1 MYNRR
6 NTTPA
11 VVSKETFHS
20 RPSLKIHFQLK
31 SFEVKKRKRRNSP
44 LPGEYLNPS
53 CCYIAYVLIS
63 WKDSHKSYFLLDL
76 RDLVWFHSL

>member
-1 MYNRR
+1 MRM
-6 NTTPA
+6 TTCLTDIQQPFECHKIQCIVAVTLHRA

-63 WKDSHKSYFLLDL
+63 
-76 RDLVWFHSL
+76 